1 MTYINVISK
10 SPYEET
16 DSKKKAVFFG
26 RFKILL
32 STLLKILCCS
42 IPVYDGSILKLCK
55 FCSCHKQLRNYARS
69 ILFIQFV
76 KDFRIVILEKVTSEF

>member
-1 MTYINVISK
+1 MPAVTFVR
-10 SPYEET
+10 
-16 DSKKKAVFFG
+16 KKNAVTFG
-26 RFKILL
+26 RFKISLL
-32 STLLKILCCS
+32 TSMKIICCS

-76 KDFRIVILEKVTSEF
+76 KDLRIVILEKVTSEF